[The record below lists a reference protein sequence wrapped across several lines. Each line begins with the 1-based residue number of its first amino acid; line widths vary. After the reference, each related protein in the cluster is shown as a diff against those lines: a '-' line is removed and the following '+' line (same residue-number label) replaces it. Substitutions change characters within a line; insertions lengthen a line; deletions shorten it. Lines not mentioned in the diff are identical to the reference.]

1 MNCCVRGSE
10 RLSMWRLKSPVMM
23 KSCGV
28 VAAVAMRMCRSAM
41 KSENGTGS
49 CELLDGGFDFLEVL
63 GM

>member
-10 RLSMWRLKSPVMM
+10 ILSMWRLKSPVMM

-28 VAAVAMRMCRSAM
+28 VAAVAMRMCRSAR

-49 CELLDGGFDFLEVL
+49 
-63 GM
+63 